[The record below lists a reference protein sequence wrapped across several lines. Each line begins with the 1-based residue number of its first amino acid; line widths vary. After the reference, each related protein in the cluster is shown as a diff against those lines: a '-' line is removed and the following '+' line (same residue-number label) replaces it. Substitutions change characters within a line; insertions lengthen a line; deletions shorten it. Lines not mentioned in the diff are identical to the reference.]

1 MPDRDTLE
9 RLLEEIES
17 ADEALA
23 RALDARARASL
34 AIAEVRAANPDLFVR
49 VPRDAAVVA
58 RLVERLELFPAEAAA
73 AVAREVLGGCASLVA
88 PRRVMYLGEP
98 GGFAHLAARRR
109 FGSVATYAGAS
120 SAREVL
126 DAIERGRSEFGVLPL
141 ETSSDGA
148 VTATLVGLEASAARI
163 GGEIS
168 IDASYHLLSGS
179 GKRTDVEKVYGA
191 HDALAACRRFLRAE
205 LPHATV
211 IDVPSIEVAAELVQG
226 DAGAAIVGTE
236 LLCDLYDLRV
246 AAEAIEDEHGVHTRY
261 AIVGTELPSRTGE
274 DHTIVAVAVHDAPGA
289 LYETL
294 KPFAS
299 RGVNLTRL
307 ESRPTPQW
315 RYLFFLEMDG
325 HVTDRPVVT
334 ALEELRSISRYVK
347 VLGSYPRAGL

>member
-1 MPDRDTLE
+1 MADRDALD
-9 RLLEEIES
+9 RLLEEIDA

-23 RALDARARASL
+23 QALDARARAYL
-34 AIAEVRAANPDLFVR
+34 GLGAQKEANPDVFVPM
-49 VPRDAAVVA
+49 PRDADVIA
-58 RLVERLELFPAEAAA
+58 RLRERLGTFPAAAIEPL
-73 AVAREVLGGCASLVA
+73 AREILSGCASLLA
-88 PRRVMYLGEP
+88 PRRVAYFGEP

-109 FGSVATYAGAS
+109 FGGAASFASAASV
-120 SAREVL
+120 RDVL
-126 DAIERGRSEFGVLPL
+126 DAIERDRSEFGVLPL

-148 VTATLVGLEASAARI
+148 VTATLLGLEASSARI
-163 GGEIS
+163 GGEIRV
-168 IDASYHLLSGS
+168 DASYHLLSGS
-179 GKRTDVEKVYGA
+179 GKQTDVEKVYAA
-191 HDALAACRRFLRAE
+191 HNGLAACRRFLRAE

-211 IDVPSIEVAAELVQG
+211 IDVPSIEIAAELVQG
-226 DAGAAIVGTE
+226 DAGAAIVGTR
-236 LLCDLYDLRV
+236 LLCDLYDLHI
-246 AAEAIEDEHGVHTRY
+246 AAEAIEDEHGIHTRF

-325 HVTDRPVVT
+325 HVTDRPVLT

-347 VLGSYPRAGL
+347 VLGSYPRPAS